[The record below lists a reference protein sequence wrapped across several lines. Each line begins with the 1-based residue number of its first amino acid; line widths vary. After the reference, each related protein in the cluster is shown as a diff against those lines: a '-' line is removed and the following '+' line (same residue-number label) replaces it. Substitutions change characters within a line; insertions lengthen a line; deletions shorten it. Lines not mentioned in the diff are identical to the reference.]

1 MGLDND
7 LIILEMA
14 WNSFKKTWEDFKRH
28 EKVIFKPK
36 VKVWLRKEIKDLIRL
51 EGLER
56 DLKKTRRTYEDF
68 KIQIDL

>member
-14 WNSFKKTWEDFKRH
+14 WNGFKKTWEDFKKH

-36 VKVWLRKEIKDLIRL
+36 VKVWLRKEKDLIRL

-56 DLKKTRRTYEDF
+56 DLRKTQETYEDF
-68 KIQIDL
+68 KIQRDL

>member
-14 WNSFKKTWEDFKRH
+14 WNGFKKTWEDFKKH

-36 VKVWLRKEIKDLIRL
+36 VKVWLRKEKDLIRL

-56 DLKKTRRTYEDF
+56 DLKKSRGTYEAF